1 MTPATWFALAAL
13 ATAGSAALLLGA
25 ENRELARRLDALEAA
40 PSVAARPVADG
51 DAPALSGEGSL
62 ATRRELDDLSARVTE
77 LARRPVPAASPAG
90 ASGAPLERRVEE
102 ALAKQLEGDEFQR
115 RIDEAAQKAAEKSGK
130 PAIEK
135 KPTFAA
141 LSTYLSLDSA
151 QEGDFRRDLEDV
163 QGSLMALLAERRPD
177 GRVLL
182 EEIGAVDALPESDPK
197 RVEVFLDLFQLKI
210 PGTDETYVARAITL
224 ALDFRKRTSAY
235 LRADQSARFA
245 SADIDLFGVR
255 LN

>member
-1 MTPATWFALAAL
+1 MTPATWLALAAC

-40 PSVAARPVADG
+40 APVAARPAADG

-62 ATRRELDDLSARVTE
+62 ATRRELDDLAARVTE
-77 LARRPVPAASPAG
+77 LARRPASASSPAG
-90 ASGAPLERRVEE
+90 AGAPLEQRVEE
-102 ALAKQLEGDEFQR
+102 ALVRKLEGDEFQR
-115 RIDEAAQKAAEKSGK
+115 RIDEAAKQAAQNAGK

-141 LSTYLSLDSA
+141 LSTYLALDAS

-197 RVEVFLDLFQLKI
+197 RVQVFLDLFQLKI
-210 PGTDETYVARAITL
+210 PGTDETYVSRAITL

-235 LRADQSARFA
+235 LRTDQSARFA
-245 SADIDLFGVR
+245 SADIDLFGVQ